1 MAEEYREQALKYHL
15 KPSPGKLRIEATTPL
30 TSQQDLALAYS
41 PGVAYPC
48 EEIVADPINA
58 RLYTAKANLIG
69 VITNGSAVLGLGD
82 IGSLASKPVM
92 EGKAVLFKRFA
103 GIDVF
108 DIEIDE
114 KDPKLL
120 AETIERLEPT
130 FGGINLEDIK
140 APDCFYVEKYLRE
153 RLSIP
158 VFHDDQHGTA
168 IVVAAAMKSAL
179 SVVGKDITKIR
190 LVASGAGAAA
200 ISCLKLLVTMGLEK
214 KNIIVSDMKGVIYK
228 GRTESIDEYKQ
239 SFANDTPF
247 RNLGEAIVDADVFLG
262 LSAGNILTPEMVK
275 SMGKDP
281 IVFALANPT
290 PEIDPALAREAR
302 ADAIIAT
309 GRSDYPNQVNN
320 VLCFPFLFRGA
331 LDVGATEI
339 NEEMKIA
346 CVDAIAKLAQE
357 GTSDVVANAYHG
369 ESLTFGP
376 EYLIP
381 KPFDQRLILK
391 IAPAVAKAAMDSGV
405 ALEPIEDWD
414 AYHQKLNAFVFR
426 SGLFMKPVFDKAR
439 ETLRR
444 VVFAEGENLT
454 VLQAIE
460 NIVLEKLCHPVVLG
474 RLDVVSAI
482 IKEYGLSIKP
492 DKDFELLDYDDN
504 EEWWSLYHSLTER
517 EGKTESEAR
526 ELIRNNTTIQG
537 ALMVK
542 MGEADTMICGTIGRY
557 HRHLQRLLSVSQQ
570 GDGVEKVSALSGLIM
585 SDHTM
590 FICDTQVTPNPSAE
604 AIARMTLSAA
614 DEVRRFGLKPR
625 AALLSH
631 SNFGSRDGESS
642 RKMRKALDL
651 IHQLDPELMVEG
663 EMQADSALVPRIRDA
678 TFSNSSLE
686 GIANLLI
693 MPNIDAANI
702 TFNML
707 KAVSRGISLGPMLL
721 DCPIAAHIVTPITT
735 VRGLVNMTA
744 IAAARCDEG
753 IE

>member
-228 GRTESIDEYKQ
+228 GRTESIDEYKL
-239 SFANDTPF
+239 SFASDTPF
-247 RNLGEAIVDADVFLG
+247 RTLGEAIVDADVFLG
-262 LSAGNILTPEMVK
+262 LSAGNILTSEMVK

-474 RLDVVSAI
+474 RLDVVSTI
-482 IKEYGLSIKP
+482 IKENGLSIKP
-492 DKDFELLDYDDN
+492 DKDFELLDHDDN